1 MSETQQSS
9 TQAPLPLEMVHPENR
24 ADLQGQDLGHLLAR
38 IMIVDDEPINVKIV
52 RKYLRG
58 AGYQN
63 FVTTTDS
70 TTCEQLITT
79 EKPDIVLLDYMMPQV
94 NGLQVLQWIRSQ
106 PKFKHIPVL
115 ILTASTDSETKFS
128 ALGLG
133 ATDFLPKPIDPNE
146 LFPRVK
152 NSLIV
157 KAHHDHLA
165 DYSEKLEREVEQRT
179 AELEMSRLRV
189 FQCLAR
195 AGEFRDDTT
204 GMHVLRVGRCAGILA
219 SEFGYARRQVAMI
232 EFAAQLHDIG
242 KIGVRDAILLKP
254 AKLTPEEIT
263 EMRKHCVFGKG
274 IIDPTSDNEAGL
286 ARRYT
291 DLVSRPLVKTETPL
305 LSMAASIALTHH
317 EKYDGSGYPNGLRGE
332 EIPLEGR
339 ITAIVD
345 VFDALQSPRPYKTAM
360 TTDKV
365 LEIIASDRGKHFDP
379 KVHDALL
386 KRLEDI
392 LNVYAASAAGV
403 AHGSIAA

>member
-1 MSETQQSS
+1 MSETRQSS
-9 TQAPLPLEMVHPENR
+9 TPAPLPLELVHPENR
-24 ADLQGQDLGHLLAR
+24 ADLQGQDIGHLLAR

-63 FVTTTDS
+63 FITTNDS
-70 TTCEQLITT
+70 TDCERLITA
-79 EKPDIVLLDYMMPQV
+79 EKPDIILLDYMMPQV
-94 NGLQVLQWIRSQ
+94 NGLQVLQWIRAQ

-115 ILTASTDSETKFS
+115 ILTASTDSETKFA
-128 ALGLG
+128 ALEMG

-146 LFPRVK
+146 LFPRVR

-157 KAHHDHLA
+157 KAHQDHLA
-165 DYSEKLEREVEQRT
+165 EYSEKLEREVEQRT

-204 GMHVLRVGRCAGILA
+204 GTHVLRVGRCVGILA
-219 SEFGYARRQVAMI
+219 SQFGYSRRQVAMI

-254 AKLTPEEIT
+254 AKLTQEEIA
-263 EMRKHCVFGKG
+263 EMRKHCVYGKG
-274 IIDPTSDNEAGL
+274 IIDPTSDNEAEL

-317 EKYDGSGYPNGLRGE
+317 EKYDGTGYPNGLAGDA
-332 EIPLEGR
+332 IPLEGR
-339 ITAIVD
+339 LTAIAD
-345 VFDALQSPRPYKTAM
+345 VFDALQSPRPYKSGM
-360 TTDKV
+360 TTDQV
-365 LEIIASDRGKHFDP
+365 LEIIASERGKHFDP

-386 KRLEDI
+386 NRLADVLKI
-392 LNVYAASAAGV
+392 YAPAA
-403 AHGSIAA
+403 ANLAA